1 MSLVFVKRSVLPAV
15 VHGRNGA
22 ASVVITGSGR
32 IGMSVLATKALGEGL
47 THVAVAFDP
56 ESRIMAIYGPSP
68 KIKKALPNE
77 GDWVKLNINK
87 KSNAVDFAATN
98 LLNHAPTFNGKLY
111 EYRASGNQT
120 FEVKVNEKEQC
131 ISFTV
136 PEGKL
141 IPKPVVKREK
151 KDKKKKETVS
161 SGTAATPEASEGEL
175 VLESA

>member
-1 MSLVFVKRSVLPAV
+1 MSLAFVKRSVLPAV
-15 VHGRNGA
+15 VHGRGGA
-22 ASVVITGSGR
+22 ASVVITGGGR

-77 GDWVKLNINK
+77 EDWVKLNINK

-141 IPKPVVKREK
+141 TPKVVTSR
-151 KDKKKKETVS
+151 KKKEKVV
-161 SGTAATPEASEGEL
+161 SGTAAEPSANEGEL